1 MFNKQP
7 KNVTNHYHNV
17 FRSTMEIDYEKLA
30 KAMVKAQQEV
40 EEQKQ
45 IKNIQEENYN
55 VKLSASQTCKLLGA
69 VITNK
74 AEFNGT
80 LTSSFIGSILSS
92 IFNLIAIFAVVVFV
106 LGIFATAIIIRDFDW
121 TIDLMPSNIIVI
133 TFCVVFE
140 LVVAMIAFIFRCIAN
155 EIAKEK
161 DRNYIINMFSAV
173 VAFAAMIV
181 AVAGYA
187 KSII

>member
-7 KNVTNHYHNV
+7 KNITNHYHNV
-17 FRSTMEIDYEKLA
+17 FRSTTEIDYDKLA
-30 KAMVKAQQEV
+30 RAIVKAQQEV
-40 EEQKQ
+40 EEEKQ
-45 IKNIQEENYN
+45 TENIQEKNCK
-55 VKLSASQTCKLLGA
+55 VKLSASQMRNLIWA

-74 AEFNGT
+74 AETNGT
-80 LTSSFIGSILSS
+80 LTSSFIGSVLSS
-92 IFNLIAIFAVVVFV
+92 TFNLIALFGVVIFG
-106 LGIFATAIIIRDFDW
+106 LGIFATVIIIKDFDW
-121 TIDLMPSNIIVI
+121 TINSMPSNVI
-133 TFCVVFE
+133 MITLCLVFE

-161 DRNYIINMFSAV
+161 DRNYIINVFSAI

-187 KSII
+187 KGII